1 MQIGTRCPDWGC
13 CCDHGRECC
22 ADAIDGGGNFD
33 HLGERGG
40 CRHIDPQIV
49 RKYWPQ
55 YITGPRLPCG
65 CWSCNTKP
73 VRCGSCLFGSPAFG
87 FLGL

>member
-1 MQIGTRCPDWGC
+1 MQYGNTCPDWGC

-22 ADAIDGGGNFD
+22 AGTVENGGNYG

-40 CRHIDPQIV
+40 CRHIDVARIWDF
-49 RKYWPQ
+49 WPQ
-55 YITGPRLPCG
+55 YIAGPRLPCG
-65 CWSCNTKP
+65 NW
-73 VRCGSCLFGSPAFG
+73 RCSARQFGICPFNHPAFG

>member
-1 MQIGTRCPDWGC
+1 MQYGNTCPDWGC

-22 ADAIDGGGNFD
+22 AGAVENGGNYG

-40 CRHIDPQIV
+40 CRHIDVARIWDF
-49 RKYWPQ
+49 WPQ
-55 YITGPRLPCG
+55 YIAGPRLPCG
-65 CWSCNTKP
+65 NW
-73 VRCGSCLFGSPAFG
+73 RCSARQFGIGPFSHPAFG